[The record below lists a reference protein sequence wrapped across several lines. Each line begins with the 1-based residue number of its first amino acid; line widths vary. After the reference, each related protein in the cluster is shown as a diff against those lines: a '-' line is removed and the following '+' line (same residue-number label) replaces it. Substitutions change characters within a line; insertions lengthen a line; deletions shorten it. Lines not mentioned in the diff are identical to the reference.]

1 MFRVK
6 ISVATYEFDQ
16 EIRSALHTAMKIG
29 AQGVQFDLR
38 QQLRPAEYGDTA
50 RRQILNYLSE
60 RNLQVA
66 STHFSLRTSLFEKQ
80 RLDER
85 LEAVR
90 NAIVFASQLKSRV
103 LTLRIGRLPAETAPE
118 YKDLIIPVC
127 NDLATQANHYGVTI
141 CLIPAG
147 DPADALLNFLEH
159 IKTGPIAIDADL
171 GGWVLSGRSTSEQL
185 RSLNEVIGQVEIRD
199 AVRDVDGVGEEVP
212 VGRGEID
219 WDEVAALLAE
229 MDYSGWLNVRR
240 SSGTDKVGD
249 SMRAIQYLRNLI
261 PSDF

>member
-16 EIRSALHTAMKIG
+16 DIRSALHTAMKIG

-38 QQLRPAEYGDTA
+38 SQLRPADYGSTA
-50 RRQILNYLSE
+50 RRQLQNYLGE
-60 RNLQVA
+60 RNLQPA
-66 STHFSLRTSLFEKQ
+66 SAHFSLRSSLFENE
-80 RLDER
+80 RLEQR

-90 NAIVFASQLKSRV
+90 NAILFASQMKLRT
-103 LTLRIGRLPAETAPE
+103 LTMRLGRLP
-118 YKDLIIPVC
+118 DLESEEAKQVIFPIMR
-127 NDLATQANHYGVTI
+127 DLVTHANHFGVTI
-141 CLIPAG
+141 CVIPAG
-147 DPADALLNFLEH
+147 DSAETLLSFLNQ

-171 GGWVLSGRSTSEQL
+171 GSWVLSGRSPGKQL
-185 RSLNEVIGQVEIRD
+185 RELNQVIEHIDIRD

-219 WDEVAALLAE
+219 WDEIAGLIEE
-229 MDYSGWLNVRR
+229 MGYSGWLNVRR
-240 SSGTDKVGD
+240 STGNDKIGD

-261 PSDF
+261 PME